1 MMKYR
6 PVVAVALVFALA
18 SAPVASYAAAPAKPK
33 PIVVPQPLVT
43 LTDLVINSV
52 NVVEGQLVANATAT
66 LNVVGRTVTQAV
78 QIPLGLG
85 GSPGATADSCD
96 ILNLT
101 LGPINLNLLGLIV
114 NLDDCMGGPVTV
126 DITGNMGPGNLLGN
140 LLCGIAGLLD
150 GGLDLGG
157 ILRGLTQTQLN
168 TLLGGL
174 TGILNGVLDRFFA
187 AAVPMP
193 MAMGPQAAGQ
203 CPILDLMLAP
213 IDLNLLGLEVKT
225 SAICLNISSQSGPGN
240 LLGNLLCSLT
250 HLLDNRGNNAGG
262 QLALLQNI
270 LNLLNQL
277 GL

>member
-1 MMKYR
+1 MMKFR

-18 SAPVASYAAAPAKPK
+18 TAPVASYAAAPAKPK

-52 NVVEGQLVANATAT
+52 NLVDGQLVANATAT
-66 LNVVGRTVTQAV
+66 LDVVGRTVTQAV
-78 QIPLGLG
+78 QIPLGLDG
-85 GSPGATADSCD
+85 LPAATAGSCE
-96 ILNLT
+96 ILSLS

-126 DITGNMGPGNLLGN
+126 DITGNDTGLLGQ
-140 LLCGIAGLLD
+140 LLCGLAGDLL
-150 GGLDLGG
+150 GGLDLGDLLG
-157 ILRGLTQTQLN
+157 GLTGPQLT

-174 TGILNGVLDRFFA
+174 TDILNGVLDRFFA

-193 MAMGPQAAGQ
+193 MPPQAGQ
-203 CPILDLMLAP
+203 CPILDLMLGP
-213 IDLNLLGLEVKT
+213 IDLTLLGLEVQT
-225 SAICLNISSQSGPGN
+225 SQICLNISSQRGPGN

-250 HLLDNRGNNAGG
+250 NLLNNRGNNAGG